1 MVNRLEQTGA
11 QMEPTTGESSQPHRS
26 PASTNRT
33 PHRVCNLH
41 EPESKC
47 QLQLQEASVKLFL
60 SRITSLRRNNP
71 PTCLRS
77 HHRDY
82 KLYQMAWNQ
91 SHASGDRTASPTVFE
106 QQREELVREIAVVS
120 VLVLGMGRKLTRVG
134 HGTGTSEYE
143 PAESEFGKRNCG
155 KHQSLP
161 VTDHLL
167 IEPGGQ

>member
-1 MVNRLEQTGA
+1 
-11 QMEPTTGESSQPHRS
+11 MEPSTGESSQPHRS

-47 QLQLQEASVKLFL
+47 QLHSQEASVKLFL

-77 HHRDY
+77 HHRRDY

-106 QQREELVREIAVVS
+106 QQREELVREIAVNQVGNEFSS
-120 VLVLGMGRKLTRVG
+120 VEALWSQFENFMGRPEEEG
-134 HGTGTSEYE
+134 EE
-143 PAESEFGKRNCG
+143 QGKRKVSGNEAIKEEHESG
-155 KHQSLP
+155 STAMQ
-161 VTDHLL
+161 
-167 IEPGGQ
+167 